1 VAIVGAGA
9 LGLVAALRLT
19 ERGHQVTVFEATPQV
34 GGLAASF
41 FPAMNSNP
49 LECFY
54 HHIFRSDRAM
64 IALISELG
72 LSAQLVWNR
81 PATSMF
87 YDGKLERL
95 DSAAALLKL
104 RGLSPVDRLRLG
116 LALVIL
122 KLAPSSALFEDQLAI
137 PWLKAVAGDGA
148 FRLVFAQ
155 IFESKFGSYASEI
168 SLAWFWAKIHD
179 RTATLGYL
187 LGGFDSLY
195 QALVAQ
201 IRALGSEVVTDAPV
215 VAIQAEAPELRVTP
229 LASEAQVFDRVLAT
243 IPLKRL
249 GAIVPELPREFVE
262 QHENRDYLRAR
273 CLIVALDR
281 PLTDAYWI
289 NVAQESYP
297 FLVAVEH
304 TNLIHAS
311 RYGGQHLVYFGNYGP
326 EFTSRSADELLDEF
340 SPYIRALNPAFD
352 RSWVLRT
359 WLFEARDAQPIV
371 TPGFAKQLSPH
382 RTPVPGLYVAN
393 LHHTHPHDRGQNYSV
408 ALGAKLAK
416 LIDADMR

>member
-1 VAIVGAGA
+1 MAIVGAGA

-19 ERGHQVTVFEATPQV
+19 ERGHKVTVFEAAPRV

-41 FPAMNSNP
+41 FPATDSNP
-49 LECFY
+49 IECFY
-54 HHIFRSDRAM
+54 HHLFQSDREM
-64 IALISELG
+64 IGLISELG
-72 LSAQLVWNR
+72 LTAQLVWKQ
-81 PATSMF
+81 PTTSMF
-87 YDGKLERL
+87 YDGRLERV

-104 RGLSPVDRLRLG
+104 RRLSPVDRLRLG
-116 LALVIL
+116 LALLIL
-122 KLAPSSALFEDQLAI
+122 KLAPSATLFEDQLAI
-137 PWLKAVAGDGA
+137 PWLKAVAGEGA

-179 RTATLGYL
+179 RTARLGYL

-201 IRALGSEVVTDAPV
+201 IRRLGGEVVTDAPV
-215 VAIQAEAPELRVTP
+215 LAIEAGALGLLVKPRR
-229 LASEAQVFDRVLAT
+229 SEARVFDRVLAT

-249 GAIVPELPREFVE
+249 GGIVAQLPREFVE
-262 QHENRDYLRAR
+262 RHENRDYLRAR

-281 PLTDAYWI
+281 RLTDAYWI
-289 NVAQESYP
+289 NVAQQCYP
-297 FLVAVEH
+297 FLVVVEH
-304 TNLIHAS
+304 TNLIHES
-311 RYGGQHLVYFGNYGP
+311 HYGGRHLVYFGNYGP
-326 EFTSRSADELLDEF
+326 EFASRSADELLDEF
-340 SPYIRALNPAFD
+340 SPYIRALNSAFD

-371 TPGFAKQLSPH
+371 TPGFAKQISPH
-382 RTPVPGLYVAN
+382 RTPVAGLYVAN

-408 ALGAKLAK
+408 ALGTKLAK
-416 LIDADMR
+416 LMDADMR